1 MHIFKEMVKNFN
13 NFIKKHIILFS
24 AIIMIL
30 FYIMIVFII
39 YKIRK
44 NNLASWE
51 AISALGEWAS
61 ILIAVLIP
69 IAAVYLEKQ
78 IEKNNKDVNNKK
90 EEIKDSNLA
99 LYDELSDLKK
109 QIHILTQNKE
119 NFDKDENLKYEIY
132 KYICISMITTTKNI
146 MEKFKLT
153 FEEAHNI
160 LCELSRVDEII
171 KPAYIDDDPDNENCN
186 WVKVK

>member
-1 MHIFKEMVKNFN
+1 MDSFKEMAKNFN

-24 AIIMIL
+24 VIIMFL
-30 FYIMIVFII
+30 FYIIIVFII
-39 YKIRK
+39 YEIRK

-61 ILIAVLIP
+61 ILIAILIP
-69 IAAVYLEKQ
+69 IAAIYLEKQ

-99 LYDELSDLKK
+99 LYDELSNLKK
-109 QIHILTQNKE
+109 QINLLTQKKE
-119 NFDKDENLKYEIY
+119 NLDKDENLKNEIY

-153 FEEAHNI
+153 FEKAHNI
-160 LCELSRVDEII
+160 LLELSRVDGII
-171 KPAYIDDDPDNENCN
+171 KPAYINDDPDNENCN
-186 WVKVK
+186 WKKVK